1 MKNRSLLENLISIL
15 HSPRAQIS
23 SDRIVRI
30 RVSIARIFA
39 EFHKGGKLFAVREI
53 RNSSGRY
60 LGFPGDYLS
69 LPRFPYPSSP
79 LPLTSIPPRFFS
91 DTYV

>member
-1 MKNRSLLENLISIL
+1 MENRSLLENLNSIL
-15 HSPRAQIS
+15 YLPRAQIS
-23 SDRIVRI
+23 SDRIVHI

-39 EFHKGGKLFAVREI
+39 EFRKGGKLFAVWEI
-53 RNSSGRY
+53 RNSSGRWY

-69 LPRFPYPSSP
+69 LSRFPYPSSP
-79 LPLTSIPPRFFS
+79 LTSVPPRFFS